1 MPDDKTKLYLE
12 YLDKEMTIMGILSTF
27 AVAAV
32 SFVLNKFLSVEDN
45 KQILL
50 LDVWT
55 HGSSYII
62 AASALMLISALY
74 FYRQRSLLAWH
85 YGQICLCL
93 NRKPS
98 EVRKFLD
105 DADSWETWI
114 HYKWAFGFLFLALGE
129 YLSALAT
136 TTSSGNWL
144 EAHWLL
150 CTFAPFI
157 LVFSILLVLRR
168 VLKQHK
174 YDDEPFRAWWG
185 KLTRNAK

>member
-1 MPDDKTKLYLE
+1 MPEDKTKLYLE

-27 AVAAV
+27 AVAAL
-32 SFVLNKFLSVEDN
+32 SLVLNKFLSVEAN
-45 KQILL
+45 KQDLL
-50 LDVWT
+50 RAVWT
-55 HGSSYII
+55 HGSFYII
-62 AASALMLISALY
+62 AASAFMLLSALY

-98 EVRKFLD
+98 EVQTLLD

-114 HYKWAFGFLFLALGE
+114 HYWWAFAFLFLALGD

-136 TTSSGNWL
+136 TTTSGSWL
-144 EAHWLL
+144 EAHWQL
-150 CTFAPFI
+150 CTLAPLLI
-157 LVFSILLVLRR
+157 VFSYLLVLRR
-168 VLKQHK
+168 VFTQHK

-185 KLTRNAK
+185 KLTRDA